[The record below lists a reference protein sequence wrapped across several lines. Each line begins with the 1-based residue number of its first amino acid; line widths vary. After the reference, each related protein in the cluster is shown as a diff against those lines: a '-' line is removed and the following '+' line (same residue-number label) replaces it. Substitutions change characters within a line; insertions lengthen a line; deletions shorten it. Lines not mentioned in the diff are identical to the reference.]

1 MFYFWLN
8 EAIVQ
13 QQTERG
19 TLVFQNAGETIQ
31 PGAELRLEGSM
42 WKLDYTFAG
51 SYYPFEFKRYQT
63 NQGVFDGKALTG
75 VPKTQFLQQITA
87 EFPMDIEL
95 EVSHQYQSE
104 LPLDDANTVFADAHH
119 VVRSQLSWEH
129 QWNPTLFARIYFAM
143 DNLTNSS
150 YSLGYDTNAF
160 GGRYY
165 QPAAMRH
172 GYAGIQLR
180 WSLGVMGPG

>member
-1 MFYFWLN
+1 
-8 EAIVQ
+8 
-13 QQTERG
+13 
-19 TLVFQNAGETIQ
+19 
-31 PGAELRLEGSM
+31 
-42 WKLDYTFAG
+42 
-51 SYYPFEFKRYQT
+51 
-63 NQGVFDGKALTG
+63 
-75 VPKTQFLQQITA
+75 
-87 EFPMDIEL
+87 MDIGL
-95 EVSHQYQSE
+95 QVSHQYQSE

-119 VVRSQLSWEH
+119 VVRTQLSWEH
-129 QWNPTLFARIYFAM
+129 QWNPTLFTRIYLAM